1 MAETRS
7 VTLLSSNNIGDKM
20 MEEITNKELAE
31 DLENVLFDLTNG
43 QVYEGIKY
51 LEDIITYLKKEK
63 SDGKS

>member
-1 MAETRS
+1 
-7 VTLLSSNNIGDKM
+7 